1 MSNSQFDKL
10 KSEIKNG
17 AEVSFKLS
25 WNIVS
30 DFKDE
35 NNFSHKL
42 LLTNTQVSEL
52 CKDFANGSSANVK
65 LSKAQLC
72 KIEQSDF

>member
-17 AEVSFKLS
+17 TEVSFKLS

-52 CKDFANGSSANVK
+52 CKDFANGSSANKK